1 MMTRTEK
8 YLQRER
14 IATAAMSA
22 ILSRRSEDIAQSAIL
37 SRRSVGGT
45 YEDIAQSA
53 MKYTD
58 ALIKELNKEV

>member
-14 IATAAMSA
+14 IATAAM
-22 ILSRRSEDIAQSAIL
+22 SAIL